1 MPRLIATWNPA
12 RGVWETIQPSLLCG
26 HLVPFSATWPTSGSM
41 LSGRVRAPLTSAPPT
56 AGSGSGSSP
65 GRLLATPTRLDLLPT
80 PEAKLADSG
89 PDWGRAGRQVDN
101 AGGGGDDLTTAVH
114 RLLPTPTARDAKGR
128 SARAPI
134 RASGRVRTDADLLLP
149 DVVALMPTPDAS
161 LFNDGQT
168 VDAYRARKE
177 RERAKGYNGNGGGT
191 PLAMAVRLLPTPTA
205 SDAKASGG
213 STRSDVTVRTSL
225 GAATNPRFADGK
237 QSSGDQHPHPSSEEP
252 AALFD

>member
-1 MPRLIATWNPA
+1 M
-12 RGVWETIQPSLLCG
+12 
-26 HLVPFSATWPTSGSM
+26 
-41 LSGRVRAPLTSAPPT
+41 GRRDL
-56 AGSGSGSSP
+56 
-65 GRLLATPTRLDLLPT
+65 RLDLLPT

-101 AGGGGDDLTTAVH
+101 AGGGEDDLTTAVH

-213 STRSDVTVRTSL
+213 STPSDVTVRTSL

>member
-101 AGGGGDDLTTAVH
+101 AGGGGDGTVVVQSNLYLD
-114 RLLPTPTARDAKGR
+114 GR
-128 SARAPI
+128 EI
-134 RASGRVRTDADLLLP
+134 YSGQQVQTLKYQQRNGRTGL
-149 DVVALMPTPDAS
+149 S
-161 LFNDGQT
+161 
-168 VDAYRARKE
+168 
-177 RERAKGYNGNGGGT
+177 
-191 PLAMAVRLLPTPTA
+191 
-205 SDAKASGG
+205 
-213 STRSDVTVRTSL
+213 RT
-225 GAATNPRFADGK
+225 GAA
-237 QSSGDQHPHPSSEEP
+237 
-252 AALFD
+252 